1 MNNILAASPLK
12 MEFSKTTVNL
22 TNCGDEVFGDHQ
34 VIYRLYGNMPISII
48 GIFANL
54 LNIVVFADSEMR
66 TLLMNHF
73 LLALSISG
81 SLRDIIIFEQ
91 DF

>member
-1 MNNILAASPLK
+1 MNNILSSPTIK
-12 MEFSKTTVNL
+12 MEATKATVNL
-22 TNCGDEVFGDHQ
+22 TVCQDGVFSDHQ
-34 VIYRLYGNMPISII
+34 TEYRLYGNMPISVI

-54 LNIVVFADSEMR
+54 LNIIVFADSEMR

-81 SLRDIIIFEQ
+81 
-91 DF
+91 